1 MQGGIIFKNTR
12 LAGGWVVQCRCHIQ
26 INALALTLKEAG
38 KQPLLTKESL
48 STSDSH
54 WEHPYGPRPQP
65 LSSPVTPYPALSF
78 LHLHGPDTLWS
89 LDTQELLHSCFPL
102 LGKSCLVATL
112 VAHVE
117 VIWPFLSTQFLWTVI
132 PSMNFLPWK
141 ATGGQSSAEIM
152 WFLKVPPSTLGRQSY
167 TVGGTVA
174 AADSSLHLGKVYAS
188 CPFSLGNNSKSNCFK
203 KKKKC

>member
-1 MQGGIIFKNTR
+1 MLWPWLLKR
-12 LAGGWVVQCRCHIQ
+12 LA
-26 INALALTLKEAG
+26 
-38 KQPLLTKESL
+38 
-48 STSDSH
+48 
-54 WEHPYGPRPQP
+54 
-65 LSSPVTPYPALSF
+65 SSPSLPTKAWAPRTPTESTLQPQASASLLPYYTLPSF
-78 LHLHGPDTLWS
+78 IFSIPSWEPLYTSTAQTHFELWTHRNS
-89 LDTQELLHSCFPL
+89 YTVVFLL

-117 VIWPFLSTQFLWTVI
+117 VIQPFLSTQFLWTVI
-132 PSMNFLPWK
+132 PSVNFLPWK

-188 CPFSLGNNSKSNCFK
+188 CPFSLGNNSKSNSFK
-203 KKKKC
+203 KKKKKKSASDSQPIPAAQ